1 MKGYVQ
7 DGETLTVTA
16 NRAVA
21 SGGGMLIG
29 SIFCV
34 ATSAAANAA
43 VVEAQT
49 CGVIDIPAVSADTAA
64 IWADAYWNNTTFEVT
79 ATVGSNKKI
88 GVFAKAKL
96 AAETTARVRLNGV
109 SV

>member
-1 MKGYVQ
+1 MKGYIQ
-7 DGETLTVTA
+7 DADTVTVTA

-21 SGGGMLIG
+21 GDDGMLIG

-34 ATSAAANAA
+34 ATSAAANGAT
-43 VVEAQT
+43 VEAIT
-49 CGVIDIPAVSADTAA
+49 EGITTIPAVSADTAT
-64 IWADAYWNNTTFEVT
+64 IWADAYWNNTTFQVT
-79 ATVGSNKKI
+79 ATVGANKKI

-96 AAETTARVRLNGV
+96 NGETTARVRLNGV

>member
-64 IWADAYWNNTTFEVT
+64 IWADAYWNDTTFEVT

-96 AAETTARVRLNGV
+96 NGETTARVRLNGV